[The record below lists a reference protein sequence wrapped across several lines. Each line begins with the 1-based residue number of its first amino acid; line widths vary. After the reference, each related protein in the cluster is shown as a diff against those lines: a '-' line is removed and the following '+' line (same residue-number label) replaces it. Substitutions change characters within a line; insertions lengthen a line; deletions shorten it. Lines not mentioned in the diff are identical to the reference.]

1 MQDIKQTLRQVDW
14 QTVEK
19 QLDAQGYG
27 HIYELLS
34 AEQCAQLT
42 DLYDRSFG
50 FRKTV
55 AMEKHN
61 YGRGEYKYFDYPL
74 PTLIQELRAGIYPHL
89 AGTASRWMQ
98 LLNIER
104 TYPDTLEKF
113 LQICHEHEQRKATPL
128 ILRYGPGGFNT
139 MHQDMYGEV
148 FFPLQVVLMLSK
160 PDRDF
165 TGGDFVLT
173 EQRARSQAR
182 ATVLQ
187 PGRGDAVIFTSS
199 FYPAP
204 SAAGFSKA
212 NVKHGVSTV
221 LSGRRHTAGIIFHD
235 AAS

>member
-1 MQDIKQTLRQVDW
+1 MQNIKQKLQQVDW
-14 QTVEK
+14 QGVEK
-19 QLDAQGYG
+19 QLNAQGYA
-27 HIYELLS
+27 HVNKLLS
-34 AEQCAQLT
+34 AEQCVQLT
-42 DLYDRSFG
+42 ELYDRGFG

-55 AMEKHN
+55 IMEKHN

-74 PTLIQELRAGIYPHL
+74 SNLIQELREGMYPHL
-89 AGTASRWMQ
+89 AGTANSWMKK
-98 LLNIER
+98 LNIGR
-104 TYPDTLEKF
+104 SYPDTLAEF
-113 LQICHEHEQRKATPL
+113 LDICHEHEQRRATPL
-128 ILRYGPGGFNT
+128 ILRYDSGGYNT

-148 FFPLQVVLMLSK
+148 FFPLQVVLMLSE

-187 PGRGDAVIFTSS
+187 PRRGDAVIFTSS
-199 FYPAP
+199 FYPVA

>member
-1 MQDIKQTLRQVDW
+1 MRDIKQQLANVDW
-14 QTVEK
+14 ESVGRD
-19 QLDAQGYG
+19 LDAQGYA
-27 HIYELLS
+27 HVNSLLD

-42 DLYDRSFG
+42 ELYERGFG

-55 AMEKHN
+55 VMERHN

-74 PTLIQELRAGIYPHL
+74 PTMIQELREGMYPHL

-98 LLNIER
+98 MLNIGQS
-104 TYPDTLEKF
+104 YPDTLAGF
-113 LQICHEHEQRKATPL
+113 LQICHEREQRLATPL

-148 FFPLQVVLMLSK
+148 FFPMQVVLMLSEVGE
-160 PDRDF
+160 DF

-187 PGRGDAVIFTSS
+187 PRRGDAIIFTSS
-199 FYPAP
+199 FYPVA

-212 NVKHGVSTV
+212 SVKHGVSTV
-221 LSGRRHTAGIIFHD
+221 LSGRRQTAGIIFHD